1 MISDDSVYKIGF
13 ISKAHGL
20 HGELNF
26 HFTDDIFEST
36 SSPYLLIRVDG
47 IIVPFFIEHLRYRSE
62 NVAIVKLEG
71 IDNIEQTQ
79 LLVGNDVLFERS
91 KADATASD
99 GFTLEYFIGFQ
110 VIDSDGIEKGIITA
124 VDDQTENL
132 LFNVES
138 SDGTVHYIPAHEAF
152 IQSINSETKEICMQ
166 LPEGVWDL

>member
-1 MISDDSVYKIGF
+1 MIPDDSVYKIGF

-26 HFTDDIFEST
+26 HFTDDIFESSDT
-36 SSPYLLIRVDG
+36 PYLLIRVDG
-47 IIVPFFIEHLRYRSE
+47 IIVPFFIEHLRYRSD

-79 LLVGNDVLFERS
+79 LLVGNDVVFERN
-91 KADATASD
+91 KASETDPNE
-99 GFTLEYFIGFQ
+99 FTLEYFIGFH
-110 VIDSDGIEKGIITA
+110 VFDSDGILKGIITG
-124 VDDQTENL
+124 VDDQTENW

-138 SDGTVHYIPAHEAF
+138 SDGRVHYIPAHSAF
-152 IQSINSETKEICMQ
+152 IHSINSEIKEIRMQ

>member
-20 HGELNF
+20 HGEVNF
-26 HFTDDIFEST
+26 HFTDDIFET
-36 SSPYLLIRVDG
+36 TKSPYLLIRVDG
-47 IIVPFFIEHLRYRSE
+47 IIVPFFIEQLRYRSD

-71 IDNIEQTQ
+71 INSVEQTH

-91 KADATASD
+91 KADANETD
-99 GFTLEYFIGFQ
+99 EFTLEYFIGFH
-110 VIDSDGIEKGIITA
+110 VFDSNGILKGIITS
-124 VDDQTENL
+124 VDDQTENW

-138 SDGTVHYIPAHEAF
+138 SDGTVHYIPAHESL
-152 IQSINSETKEICMQ
+152 IQSIDSETKEIRMQ

>member
-26 HFTDDIFEST
+26 HFTDDIFDSGD
-36 SSPYLLIRVDG
+36 SPYLLIRVDG
-47 IIVPFFIEHLRYRSE
+47 IIVPFFIENLRYRSD

-79 LLVGNDVLFERS
+79 QLVGNDVLFERN
-91 KADATASD
+91 KTIETDQD
-99 GFTLEYFIGFQ
+99 GYTLEYFIGFQ
-110 VIDSDGIEKGIITA
+110 VFDSDGILKGIITG
-124 VDDQTENL
+124 VDEQTENW
-132 LFNVES
+132 LFIVES
-138 SDGTVHYIPAHEAF
+138 NDGSVHYIPAHSAF
-152 IQSINSETKEICMQ
+152 ILSINSETKEIRMQ